1 MSTNYDSPSAAA
13 ARPTAPYPAWP
24 GYGGSGTGGPPPG
37 YGTGG
42 PAPGYG
48 GTGGPAPGYGGPAPL
63 PLGYGGMGGLP
74 PGYGGGPEGPGR
86 GPVRRFRL
94 RLLIAAVAL
103 AAGAATFLGLQP
115 GSASTTAQIAA
126 RVSPGLVDV
135 VSTLGYQ
142 QAQAA
147 GTGMVLTS
155 SGTVLT
161 NNHVIQGATSIAV
174 TDIGNGRT
182 YQAKVEGYDRSHDI
196 AVLQL
201 GGASGLQTVD
211 LGNSADAAVG
221 QRVVA
226 LGNAGGKG
234 GAPSVAEGHIVGLG
248 ASITASE
255 QSSGT
260 SEQLTGLIHHN
271 ADIQPGDSGGPLVN
285 SAGEVIGVDTAAS
298 SGFRLESGQSQAQT
312 QAFAI
317 PVNEALSIARQ
328 IEAGTG
334 SASVHIGATAFAGVQ
349 IMSAGNAVSNGVPD
363 GSGAVVA
370 GILPGS
376 PAQAAGLAAG
386 DVITAVGGQQVS
398 SPEVL
403 QAVLGQHRPG
413 DSVTITWTGQSG
425 PARASLTLTAGPAG

>member
-1 MSTNYDSPSAAA
+1 
-13 ARPTAPYPAWP
+13 
-24 GYGGSGTGGPPPG
+24 
-37 YGTGG
+37 
-42 PAPGYG
+42 
-48 GTGGPAPGYGGPAPL
+48 
-63 PLGYGGMGGLP
+63 MGGLP
-74 PGYGGGPEGPGR
+74 PGYGEGPSGPRR
-86 GPVRRFRL
+86 GPARRARFRL
-94 RLLIAAVAL
+94 LILVVAFAV
-103 AAGAATFLGLQP
+103 GAATFLGLQP
-115 GSASTTAQIAA
+115 SSASTTAQIAA
-126 RVSPGLVDV
+126 KVSPGLVDV

-142 QAQAA
+142 QARAA

-201 GGASGLQTVD
+201 QGAAGLQTVD
-211 LGNSADAAVG
+211 LGDSADAAVG

-248 ASITASE
+248 ASITAAEAST
-255 QSSGT
+255 GT
-260 SEQLTGLIHHN
+260 SEQLTDLIHHN

-298 SGFRLESGQSQAQT
+298 SGFRLESGQTQAHT

-317 PVNEALSIARQ
+317 PVNEAVSIARQ

-334 SASVHIGATAFAGVQ
+334 SASVHIGATAFVGVQ
-349 IMSAGNAVSNGVPD
+349 IMSASNAVSNGVPD

-370 GILPGS
+370 GILPKS
-376 PAQAAGLAAG
+376 PAEAAGLAAG
-386 DVITAVGGQQVS
+386 DVITSVAGQPVS

-403 QAVLGQHRPG
+403 QAVLGQHHPG
-413 DSVTITWTGQSG
+413 DRATVSWTSQSG
-425 PARASLTLTAGPAG
+425 QTQSASITLTTGPAG